1 MPTVV
6 FWGVLSKG
14 IPGTGYPKCDFCLL
28 TLSPMQIME
37 TILRIFSGRS
47 ATVHEEAMLAV
58 GSFTY
63 ALGKQFR

>member
-1 MPTVV
+1 
-6 FWGVLSKG
+6 
-14 IPGTGYPKCDFCLL
+14 
-28 TLSPMQIME
+28 MQIME